1 MSKFNVMI
9 YYHGCFNAEIE
20 ANNESEALEIAR
32 TKAYTL
38 DDAEFLRAIEVM
50 EEGHDVE
57 LCR

>member
-1 MSKFNVMI
+1 MNKFNVMI